1 MISRSYTK
9 KSSAAAKLLSAVLIG
24 ALLLPGGAVFAANP
38 LPLSSIPVPEPPNL
52 ATYVKD
58 KAAAVK
64 LGKALFWDTQ
74 AGSDGVT
81 ACATCHYRAGADPI
95 NVRSK
100 NQLNPGHNGAFDV
113 KPGPNSILT
122 LLEFPFFQVTPV
134 DAQIGTGTITN
145 DKDDVTGSQGIRLA
159 KFEGIVPG
167 SPVDSSSVLADP
179 TFVFGGN
186 NIRQVTEYNTPPVIN
201 AVFNYANFWDG
212 RANNIF
218 NGSSPIGPLDQ
229 SAGIWVDNG
238 GATLVKQ
245 AISIPNASLA
255 SQAVGPPLSSVEMS
269 YKGRTFPELGKKL
282 LSLTPLGQQTVHPND
297 SVLGSISRAVLTS
310 DGTLGGA
317 KGLNTT
323 YEQMIK
329 DAFQNSYW
337 NSNKLNSDGFKQIEA
352 NFSLFWG
359 LAVQLYE
366 ATLVSDQTPFDQYLD
381 DVSKGIIST
390 AMSVTAQNGFGIF
403 SSQCAKCHS
412 GSELTSASVSNA
424 EASIA
429 ATGSLIETGATGVNG
444 SVSDIGFSNIGI
456 RPTAEEIERGAVINF
471 PLSFAAQA
479 ISKATNSA
487 SIPFVTFPLVSGAT
501 ASSPVAVDG
510 AFKIPSLRNVELT
523 PPYMHNGSMFTLEEI
538 AEFYARGGNF
548 ANPEMAKEM
557 SPIGTLGNVTQRAE
571 VVEFLKAL
579 TDPRVALESA
589 PFDHPELLLPQGD
602 PELPMTRLFAT
613 GSNGEADVLSAFTI
627 NVTSPTNQ
635 TSQTIG
641 GTLEQA
647 GADVMAAPMVSVNG
661 GAPAA
666 AIASGNTWSFNVTG
680 LVQGENIISATATDL
695 AGVTR
700 TISKTIL
707 AGITGPVGSV
717 VINADDAVT
726 NSPFVTL
733 NLSAAG
739 PSTVTSMRFSTDG
752 LTFAPYE
759 TYAAVRP
766 FTLPAG
772 DGEKGIYVK
781 FRDSAS
787 RESTVYFDSI
797 VLDSTVQ
804 STLTIAVTTPTNI
817 NYQIV
822 SGTVEAGSTV
832 KVTVDTPA
840 RVGPVTV
847 TGTSWSA
854 LISGLSEG
862 PNTVTVNATDAKGVI
877 STASAIIIVDTKDP
891 FVNVDT
897 AIGACIRAGSIG
909 IAGTAE
915 IGSKIK
921 VICDHAKADV
931 IFFDDA
937 FINKTRWTAQLLGF
951 VEGLNHCEVIAIDAA
966 GNKAVEKADFDHDNI
981 KPVIH
986 VDANVK
992 KAARFGAPEAITG
1005 TVEAGITPTM
1015 TLNGAPYTTPVTAN
1029 GSAWSCTV
1037 DDLKIGDNII
1047 RVEARDLCENVDFED
1062 FHIFVIKADGELDGH
1077 VGVTVAD
1084 ALKALRFS
1092 VGLDIPKIEDEFHA
1106 DFLGDHFIDLGD
1118 AIFILR
1124 KAVDENLSF
1133 EELIA
1138 EILAV
1143 QP

>member
-1 MISRSYTK
+1 
-9 KSSAAAKLLSAVLIG
+9 LLSAVLIG
-24 ALLLPGGAVFAANP
+24 ALLLPGGAVFAAAGDP
-38 LPLSSIPVPEPPNL
+38 LPLSTVAVPEPPNL

-58 KAAAVK
+58 KAAAIK

-81 ACATCHYRAGADPI
+81 ACASCHYRAGADPI
-95 NVRSK
+95 GIRSK
-100 NQLNPGHNGAFDV
+100 NQLAPGTSASGISLFQSL
-113 KPGPNSILT
+113 GPNATLT
-122 LLEFPFFQVTPV
+122 GADFPFFQVNPV
-134 DAQIGTGTITN
+134 DAAIGTGTVIN
-145 DKDDVTGSQGIRLA
+145 DTFDIAGSQGVRKNI
-159 KFEGIVPG
+159 FTGITIG
-167 SPVDSSSVLADP
+167 NPVDSGTTNYGLP
-179 TFVFGGN
+179 FN
-186 NIRQVTEYNTPPVIN
+186 NHRQVTGRNTPPAVN

-218 NGSSPIGPLDQ
+218 NGASPIGPLDVN
-229 SAGIWVDNG
+229 AGIWVNNLG
-238 GATLVKQ
+238 VLSKQ
-245 AISIPNASLA
+245 TISIPNASLA
-255 SQAVGPPLSSVEMS
+255 SQAVGPPLNNVEMS
-269 YKGRTFPELGKKL
+269 YDGRTFPELGRKL
-282 LSLTPLGQQTVHPND
+282 LSLTPLGQQTVHPAD
-297 SVLGSISRAVLTS
+297 SVLGPLSRAALNP
-310 DGTLGGA
+310 DGTLSGS
-317 KGLNTT
+317 KGLNAT
-323 YEQMIK
+323 YKQMIN
-329 DAFQNSYW
+329 DAFVSSLTSTTLTTNIVTRGAPVAFTQM
-337 NSNKLNSDGFKQIEA
+337 EA

-359 LAVQLYE
+359 LAIQLYE

-381 DVSKGIIST
+381 DLSKGVIST
-390 AMSVTAQNGFGIF
+390 AMSVSAQNGFNIF
-403 SSQCAKCHS
+403 NSQCAKCHS
-412 GSELTSASVSNA
+412 GSELTAASVSNA
-424 EASIA
+424 EAAIA
-429 ATGSLIETGATGVNG
+429 SSTHSLITKGATSLSNG
-444 SVSDIGFSNIGI
+444 VSDIGFSNIGV
-456 RPTAEEIERGAVINF
+456 RPTADDIGRGATQPNFPF

-479 ISKATNSA
+479 VSKATDST
-487 SIPFVTFPLVSGAT
+487 SIPFETFPLPNNEVA
-501 ASSPVAVDG
+501 PVVVDG
-510 AFKIPSLRNVELT
+510 AFKIPSIRNVELT
-523 PPYMHNGSMFTLEEI
+523 PPYMHNGSMFTLEEV

-548 ANPEMAKEM
+548 ANPEMDKEM
-557 SPIGTLGNVTQRAE
+557 LSPIGTLGGADKRAA

-602 PELPMTRLFAT
+602 PELPMTRLPAT
-613 GSNGEADVLSAFTI
+613 GSNGETDVLSAFTI

-641 GTLEQA
+641 GTLEKV
-647 GADVMAAPMVSVNG
+647 GADAMAAPTFTVSSSAVVG
-661 GAPAA
+661 PVTV
-666 AIASGNTWSFNVTG
+666 IGNTWTANVTG
-680 LVQGENIISATATDL
+680 LVQGDNIISATATDL
-695 AGVTR
+695 AGVTK
-700 TISKTIL
+700 TIAKTIL
-707 AGITGPVGSV
+707 AGITAPVGMI
-717 VINADDAVT
+717 VINNDDAVT

-733 NLSAAG
+733 SLSAAG
-739 PSTVTSMRFSTDG
+739 PSTITSMRFSTDG
-752 LTFAPYE
+752 LSFFPSETFAKTKPMS
-759 TYAAVRP
+759 
-766 FTLPAG
+766 FSSG
-772 DGEKGIYVK
+772 DGPKIIYVR
-781 FRDSAS
+781 FRDSAGRDS
-787 RESTVYFDSI
+787 EVYTDTI

-804 STLTIAVTTPTNI
+804 PVLTINVTTPTNV

-854 LISGLSEG
+854 LISGLREG
-862 PNTVTVNATDAKGVI
+862 PNTVTVQATDSKGVV
-877 STASAIIIVDTKDP
+877 STASAIIIVDTMPP
-891 FVNVDT
+891 FVNIDT
-897 AIGACIRAGSIG
+897 AIGACIRGNGIG

-992 KAARFGAPEAITG
+992 KAAKFGAPEAITG

-1015 TLNGAPYTTPVTAN
+1015 TLNGAAYSAPVTAN

-1037 DDLKIGDNII
+1037 DDLKLGDNII
-1047 RVEARDLCENVDFED
+1047 RVEARDLCENVHFED